1 MVTSAGH
8 PAPRFDGGSRPP
20 ASRKSLL
27 RGLLLAG
34 HLHALGPLAR
44 TGVRLRVLPAHGQAA
59 AMTHPA
65 IAADLHQA
73 LDVLRALATQ
83 IDLDGE
89 VVDRVAELGNLVL
102 GEIAN
107 LAVGLDP
114 GRLEDLVGGRTA
126 DAVDVRQ
133 PDLGALVQG
142 DVDAGDPRH
151 AYPCLC

>member
-65 IAADLHQA
+65 IAADLHEA

-83 IDLDGE
+83 VALDRE
-89 VVDRVAELGNLVL
+89 VVDRVAQLGDLVL
-102 GEIAN
+102 GEIAD
-107 LAVGLDP
+107 LAVRLDP
-114 GRLEDLVGGRTA
+114 RLLQDLVRGRA
-126 DAVDVRQ
+126 GRDGDVRECG
-133 PDLGALVQG
+133 LA
-142 DVDAGDPRH
+142 
-151 AYPCLC
+151 